1 MNIQNMDEYTK
12 YRRIYRIQMNTQN
25 KEEHKNIKTIQNIE
39 EYTKYLGIYR
49 IQKNR
54 QNIKEYTEYG

>member
-1 MNIQNMDEYTK
+1 
-12 YRRIYRIQMNTQN
+12 MNTQN
-25 KEEHKNIKTIQNIE
+25 KEEHKNIKTLQNIE

-54 QNIKEYTEYG
+54 QNIEEYTAYG